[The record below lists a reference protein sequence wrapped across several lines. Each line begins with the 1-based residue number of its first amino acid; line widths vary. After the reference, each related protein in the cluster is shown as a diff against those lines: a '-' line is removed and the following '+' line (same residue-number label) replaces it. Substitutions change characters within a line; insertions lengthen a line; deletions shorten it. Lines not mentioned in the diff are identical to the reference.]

1 MTSLR
6 LSLLRS
12 FQSPQ
17 LCLCNLVPC
26 RSQFLRIIRIHPRK
40 RSKLQLHRLTQPILI
55 YLLNFDVMRK
65 FEPITFDLDRL
76 AKLRRWCVRNCY
88 YRWNSQ
94 GRETGS
100 FKVIRSRVP
109 SLADF

>member
-1 MTSLR
+1 M
-6 LSLLRS
+6 
-12 FQSPQ
+12 
-17 LCLCNLVPC
+17 C
-26 RSQFLRIIRIHPRK
+26 
-40 RSKLQLHRLTQPILI
+40 
-55 YLLNFDVMRK
+55 K

-76 AKLRRWCVRNCY
+76 AKLRRWCVRYCY
-88 YRWNSQ
+88 YCWNSQ